1 MKDKR
6 MARKLMGKKR
16 GMTHL
21 FDDSGNLM
29 VCTVIEAE
37 PNVITQIKTTEKD
50 GYNAVQIGF
59 EEIKTKDERTVE
71 KRVKKPQL
79 GHFKKAGVTPRRYLT
94 EYRVDNV
101 DEYDIGQEIGVEQFE
116 EIEYV
121 DATARSIGKGYQGVM
136 KLHNF
141 RGYPASHGTGPVH
154 RHAGST
160 GMRSTPGRCLK
171 GGKRASQMGNRMVT
185 TQSLKVV
192 MVNKEDNLI
201 VVKGA
206 VPGPKNGL
214 ICLTP
219 AIKKKVK
226 K

>member
-1 MKDKR
+1 

-16 GMTHL
+16 GMTHM
-21 FDDSGNLM
+21 FDDNGNLV

-37 PNVITQIKTTEKD
+37 PNVITQIKTSAND
-50 GYNAVQIGF
+50 GYDAVQIGF
-59 EEIKTKDERTVE
+59 EEIKTKDERTVQ
-71 KRVKKPQL
+71 KRVRKPQL
-79 GHFKKAGVTPRRYLT
+79 GHFNKAGVSPRRYLT
-94 EYRVDNV
+94 EYRVDTLDGLEV
-101 DEYDIGQEIGVEQFE
+101 GQEIGVDQFE
-116 EIEYV
+116 GVEFI
-121 DATARSIGKGYQGVM
+121 DATARSIGKGFQGVM

-171 GGKRASQMGNRMVT
+171 GGKRASHMGNRMTT
-185 TQSLKVV
+185 TQSLQVV
-192 MVNKEDNLI
+192 TIVKEDNLI

-214 ICLTP
+214 VTLTE
-219 AIKKKVK
+219 AVKKKQKSKSK